1 MENLAGR
8 NPVYEALCAGRRA
21 VEEVVLAEGI
31 AQKDII
37 DDILQT
43 CDQRGIPIS
52 WVDRKQVD
60 RMAGDVNHQGVAARV
75 SPYPYLSLDQL
86 LHMSRQRE
94 EQPFFLA
101 LDSLKDPQNLG
112 ALARTA
118 EAVGVQG
125 IIIPKRRSASVTEA
139 VSRASVGAIEYL
151 HVAQVTNLARTLD
164 ILKEERI
171 WVVGVEDHPDAQDY
185 READLDMPLALV
197 LGSEGK
203 GMRRLTVEKCDFL
216 YRIPMV
222 GHINSLNVS
231 VAGSVMLYRAWE
243 ARQRACTA

>member
-1 MENLAGR
+1 MEMLAGR
-8 NPVYEALCAGRRA
+8 NPVYETLRAGRRS
-21 VEEVVLAEGI
+21 VKEVILAEGI

-37 DDILQT
+37 DDILQA
-43 CDQRGIPIS
+43 CDQRDISVS
-52 WVDRKQVD
+52 WVDRQQLD
-60 RMAGDVNHQGVAARV
+60 QMARDVNHQGVTARV
-75 SPYPYLSLDQL
+75 SPYPYLPLDEL
-86 LHMSRQRE
+86 LHLSKRRE
-94 EQPFFLA
+94 EQPFFLI

-125 IIIPKRRSASVTEA
+125 IVIPRRRSVSVTEA
-139 VSRASVGAIEYL
+139 VSRASMGAIEYL
-151 HVAQVTNLARTLD
+151 HVAQVTNLARTLERF
-164 ILKEERI
+164 KEERI

-197 LGSEGK
+197 LGSEGQ
-203 GMRRLTVEKCDFL
+203 GMRRLTAERCDFL

-231 VAGSVMLYRAWE
+231 VAGSIMLYRAWE
-243 ARQRACTA
+243 ARQRD